1 MMKIMVRFSLVLAL
15 MYGSPS
21 VWAVE
26 NPFTWHTFTAWFKSD
41 EKMEPIRFD
50 EVYPTPFY
58 DQVWFKWG
66 SIVLVSVAAATAT
79 VMTGGA
85 TAVPGASY
93 VGSVVGGMMGTTWTG
108 GLAALGGGSLAAGGL
123 GMAGG
128 AVVVA
133 TVTDVG
139 LAAALESVTPEDHMQ
154 GYGFNKRLTIPLP
167 RWGRGS
173 REVVEIMDRIIELEE
188 DYKNGNIEM
197 INYHL
202 QVRENMQEALLQA
215 ATSSSKYDLIN
226 AAVMAYDLERFKDAE
241 KFLAQAERLFAK
253 NSSFLYYMRT
263 ILALTYG
270 DIEEALANIDKAIE
284 AEPDALEPYLIKT
297 KILFDIERFQ
307 EALTTAESGLANYDD
322 ENFQLNYMAGQSA
335 EKAGDLKK
343 ALAYFKKALSNTTFN
358 PVEAECKIRIA
369 SIYKKLGDTEKA
381 RSWREDALGEIEG
394 KKYGVFRKKI
404 MEQYDR

>member
-1 MMKIMVRFSLVLAL
+1 MHR
-15 MYGSPS
+15 
-21 VWAVE
+21 
-26 NPFTWHTFTAWFKSD
+26 WFRTT
-41 EKMEPIRFD
+41 EKFEPVSF
-50 EVYPTPFY
+50 EKVYPTPFY
-58 DQVWFKWG
+58 EEEWFKWG
-66 SIVLVSVAAATAT
+66 SIVLISLGAATAT

-139 LAAALESVTPEDHMQ
+139 LAAALESVTPENRMQ
-154 GYGFNKRLTIPLP
+154 GYGFDKRLTIPLP
-167 RWGRGS
+167 RWDRGS

-188 DYKNGNIEM
+188 DYKKGNIAM
-197 INYHL
+197 IDYHL
-202 QVRENMQEALLQA
+202 QVREKMQEALLQA

-226 AAVMAYDLERFKDAE
+226 AAVMAYDLERFKEAE

-253 NSSFLYYMRT
+253 NSSFLHYMRT

-270 DIEEALANIDKAIE
+270 RVEEALANIDKAIE

-297 KILFDIERFQ
+297 RILSDNGRFQ
-307 EALTTAESGLANYDD
+307 EALKTAEVGLARYDD
-322 ENFQLNYMAGQSA
+322 ENFQLNYLAGENA
-335 EKAGDLKK
+335 KKLGDFEKALD
-343 ALAYFKKALSNTTFN
+343 YFKEALSNTSFN
-358 PVEAECKIRIA
+358 PVESECKIQIA
-369 SIYKKLGDTEKA
+369 IIYKKLGQMEKA
-381 RSWREDALGEIEG
+381 RSWREDALNEIDGE
-394 KKYGVFRKKI
+394 KYDAYRKKI
-404 MEQYDR
+404 MEMYRQ